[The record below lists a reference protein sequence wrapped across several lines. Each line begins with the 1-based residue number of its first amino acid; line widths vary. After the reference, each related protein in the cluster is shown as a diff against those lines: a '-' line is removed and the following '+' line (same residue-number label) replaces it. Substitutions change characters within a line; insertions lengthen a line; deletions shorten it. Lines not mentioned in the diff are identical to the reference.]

1 MFKFATVVVLVLLGI
16 GLWFVLSGLFSIV
29 GAFFEKWS
37 GNFVDHE
44 TNEKP
49 ARAATG
55 KEMGEDVPDEE
66 KGK

>member
-16 GLWFVLSGLFSIV
+16 GLWFILSGLFSTV
-29 GAFFEKWS
+29 GSFLEKWS

-49 ARAATG
+49 ARAATEQ
-55 KEMGEDVPDEE
+55 EMGENEPDDE